1 MAANQKKKKGTQT
14 AWNYRTMF
22 GPGLSFAA
30 AEAYKLLRTNIMFS
44 FPDEGM
50 CHILGVTS
58 SVQDEG
64 KSSTTCNLAY
74 ALSEAGK
81 KVLLLEA
88 DLRRPTIGSKLNV
101 RRVPGVTNLLVS
113 REDFHSMVQQ
123 CSHAPNMDILTA
135 GDIPPNPSELLGSQR
150 MSALLEE
157 LAQEYEYIVV
167 DLPPVTAVSDALAVS
182 PLLQGVLVVTKEGTS
197 QKKGLEEAMR
207 QLKQAEVRILGFVYR
222 TEGDSAQKK
231 YQGRYGK

>member
-1 MAANQKKKKGTQT
+1 MAAKAKKKSTQEV
-14 AWNYRTMF
+14 WNYRTMF
-22 GPGLSFAA
+22 GPGLNFAA

-44 FPDEGM
+44 FPDEGK
-50 CHILGVTS
+50 CHVLGVTS

-74 ALSEAGK
+74 ALSETGK

-113 REDFHSMVQQ
+113 REDFRSMVQQ

-150 MSALLEE
+150 MAELLEV

-167 DLPPVTAVSDALAVS
+167 DLPPVTAVSDALAIS
-182 PLLQGVLVVTKEGTS
+182 PLLQGVLVVTKEGVS
-197 QKKGLEEAMR
+197 QKKSLEEAMR

-222 TEGDSAQKK
+222 TEGDSVQKK
-231 YQGRYGK
+231 YQGKYGR

>member
-1 MAANQKKKKGTQT
+1 MAVIAKKKKRPQET
-14 AWNYRTMF
+14 WNYRTMF
-22 GPGLSFAA
+22 GPGLNFAA

-44 FPDEGM
+44 FPDEGK

-58 SVQDEG
+58 PVQYEG
-64 KSSTTCNLAY
+64 KSAVSCNLAY

-113 REDFHSMVQQ
+113 RDDFHPMVQQ
-123 CSHAPNMDILTA
+123 CSLAPNMDILTA
-135 GDIPPNPSELLGSQR
+135 GDIPPNPSELLGSAK
-150 MSALLEE
+150 MADILKS
-157 LAQEYEYIVV
+157 LAQEYEYIIV

-182 PLLQGVLVVTKEGTS
+182 PLLQGVIVVVKEGVS
-197 QKKGLEEAMR
+197 QKKSLEDAMR
-207 QLKQAEVRILGFVYR
+207 QLKQAGVRILGFLYR
-222 TEGDSAQKK
+222 TDGEPSQKK